1 LRIGEAWLGVEG
13 TPALDG
19 VELGLLALVA
29 GMIGVAIADDHVRT
43 EAERTRLAALEAVE
57 AKSRFLATI
66 SHEIRTPMN
75 GVLGMLE
82 MVLQTRLDADQQDYV
97 ETARGLAD
105 ALLTLINDILDF
117 SKIEAGKLDL
127 ERVPFDLR
135 PVEED
140 VASLLSAR
148 NQSSGLEL
156 VCYIPVAL
164 DKRVIGD
171 PTRLRQV
178 LNKLMGNAINQRVA
192 LSMLTRRPGWTGTPV
207 AGCRVPSATSRRR
220 KPKPRSLD
228 NSMSEP
234 GRHDSNQ
241 KASGISGAVQNR
253 G

>member
-1 LRIGEAWLGVEG
+1 LRIGEAWLGFEG

-29 GMIGVAIADDHVRT
+29 GMIGVAIADDHGRT

-171 PTRLRQV
+171 PTRL
-178 LNKLMGNAINQRVA
+178 ICFD
-192 LSMLTRRPGWTGTPV
+192 LSTIGTGF
-207 AGCRVPSATSRRR
+207 S
-220 KPKPRSLD
+220 
-228 NSMSEP
+228 
-234 GRHDSNQ
+234 
-241 KASGISGAVQNR
+241 
-253 G
+253 